1 MVDVI
6 RKVTIPRENLPP
18 IGSDN
23 KYLFRFRVVSEDGN
37 RNSSW
42 SPIYSIAGQS
52 YAEDQVDGSLSKL
65 SASVIMATWVPV
77 IGSVLYDVFVKLDGG
92 DYVYNGSTTVNSH
105 SFIINVN
112 NVPAT
117 NVGVI
122 VQIASSSRTL
132 NTDLQIWNSGIV
144 AVSGII

>member
-65 SASVIMATWVPV
+65 SASV
-77 IGSVLYDVFVKLDGG
+77 Y
-92 DYVYNGSTTVNSH
+92 Y
-105 SFIINVN
+105 
-112 NVPAT
+112 
-117 NVGVI
+117 
-122 VQIASSSRTL
+122 
-132 NTDLQIWNSGIV
+132 
-144 AVSGII
+144 

>member
-1 MVDVI
+1 MTDVV

-18 IGSDN
+18 IGNDN

-65 SASVIMATWVPV
+65 SSSVVMATWVPV
-77 IGSVLYDVFVKLDGG
+77 IGQVLYDVFVSLDNG
-92 DYVYNGSTTVNSH
+92 DYVYSGSTGVNNY
-105 SFIINVN
+105 SFIINVDGT
-112 NVPAT
+112 PAED
-117 NVGVI
+117 VGVK
-122 VQIASSSRTL
+122 VQVASQNRAL
-132 NTDLQIWNSGIV
+132 NSQLQIWDSGIV
-144 AVSGII
+144 AVSAII